1 MIREAE
7 GRDRDRLEQLYRM
20 LVPTSKKLLV
30 LEERIE
36 EMRKDPRNFL
46 FVYEEEGKLL
56 GTLSLSICL
65 DALHGMM
72 SYGVIENIV
81 IDEAQRGL
89 GIGQKL
95 MQHAEDYCRTI
106 DCFKIMLLSN
116 SKRERAHHFF
126 EREGYSSSVSKGFK
140 KYL

>member
-7 GRDRDRLEQLYRM
+7 GRDRERIEQLYRM
-20 LVPTSKKLLV
+20 LVPNSKKLLV

-36 EMRKDPRNFL
+36 EMRNDPRNFL
-46 FVYEEEGKLL
+46 YVYEDEGELL

-65 DALHGMM
+65 DALHGLM

-81 IDEAQRGL
+81 IDEEQQGK

-95 MQHAEDYCRTI
+95 MQHAEEYCRTI

-116 SKRERAHHFF
+116 AKREKAHHFF
-126 EREGYSSSVSKGFK
+126 EREGYSSTVSKGFK